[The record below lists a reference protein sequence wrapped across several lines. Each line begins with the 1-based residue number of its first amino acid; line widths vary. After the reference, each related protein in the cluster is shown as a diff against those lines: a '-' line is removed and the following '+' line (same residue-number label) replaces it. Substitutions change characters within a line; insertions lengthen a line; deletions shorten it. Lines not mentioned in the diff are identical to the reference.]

1 MYIEWTL
8 EKHILKLTNQF
19 MVLFVTGARQ
29 AGKSTLLKYCDK
41 NRNYATLDDYK
52 TSLM

>member
-29 AGKSTLLKYCDK
+29 VGKSTLLKYCDK